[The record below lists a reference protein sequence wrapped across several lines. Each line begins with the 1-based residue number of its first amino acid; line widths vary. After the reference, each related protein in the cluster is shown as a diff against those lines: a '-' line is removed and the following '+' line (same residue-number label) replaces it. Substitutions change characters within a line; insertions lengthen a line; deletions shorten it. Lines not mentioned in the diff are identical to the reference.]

1 MNARTQGLLFGL
13 SGVMAFGLTLPATR
27 LAVASFDPL
36 FVALGRAAV
45 AALPAAVL
53 LLLTRQKLPTRDQ
66 WQRLAI
72 VVVGVIVG
80 FPISIGW
87 AMQRVDAS
95 HGGVVLGLL
104 PLATACAAF
113 LRAGETPSRRFWL
126 CSVAGSGTVVAF
138 ALSDGSGRLVPAD
151 GALLAAVAFAALG
164 YAEGGRLSRELGG
177 WQVMCWT
184 LVMAFPL
191 VLGPLVWLAGHHGL
205 AATASAW
212 GAFAYLSLVSSFLGM
227 FAWYHGLALGGVANV
242 GQLQLLQPFFTFL
255 FAAAVLGEAL
265 GWKPVACAG
274 LVAGFIALGRGRR
287 AASPSPGPFPPSASR
302 RARQRGTVPDATA
315 P

>member
-1 MNARTQGLLFGL
+1 
-13 SGVMAFGLTLPATR
+13 MAFGLTLPATR
-27 LAVASFDPL
+27 LAVASLDPY
-36 FVALGRAAV
+36 FVGLGRAAV
-45 AALPAAVL
+45 AALPAAL
-53 LLLTRQKLPTRDQ
+53 LLFLTK
-66 WQRLAI
+66 QRLPDRGQWKRLGIVVAG
-72 VVVGVIVG
+72 VVVG
-80 FPISIGW
+80 FPVAIGW

-138 ALSDGSGRLVPAD
+138 ALSAGSGRFVPAD
-151 GALLAAVAFAALG
+151 GALLAAVACAALG
-164 YAEGGRLSRELGG
+164 YAEGGRLAREIGG
-177 WQVMCWT
+177 WQVMCWA
-184 LVMAFPL
+184 LVLAFPV

-205 AATASAW
+205 TATGSAW

-227 FAWYHGLALGGVANV
+227 FAWYHGLALGGVAKV

-287 AASPSPGPFPPSASR
+287 AASPTRTSLPLSPAPTASCEGR
-302 RARQRGTVPDATA
+302 
-315 P
+315 